1 MLLNVK
7 RVKSIIKEYD
17 KQVSREFIDRLDA
30 IVRERIYKAIR
41 ALPSGAKRLKASELL

>member
-7 RVKSIIKEYD
+7 RVKAVIKEYD
-17 KQVSREFIDRLDA
+17 KQCSREFIERLDA
-30 IVRERIYKAIR
+30 IVRDRIYKAIK